1 MRLRKLIAAAGIA
14 TTVAGFGL
22 VNAGEA
28 SAFSVDCS
36 NYNACLYYNSAAYGY
51 GAYYEQQP
59 NIPDYAGLTFRAGNN
74 GSSGAGVAV
83 KNHAAAVDNRWIGN
97 FTIYYNSNYNCSVA
111 CQTIG
116 ANTRV
121 DLNASVK
128 NNNASGSFG

>member
-28 SAFSVDCS
+28 SAFTVDCS
-36 NYNACLYYNSAAYGY
+36 ANNACLYYNSSAYGY
-51 GAYYEQQP
+51 GAYYEQVY
-59 NIPDYAGLTFRAGNN
+59 NTPDYAGLTFRAGHN

-83 KNHAAAVDNRWIGN
+83 KNHAAAVDNRYGVS
-97 FTIYYNSNYNCSVA
+97 FTVYYNSNYNCSVA
-111 CQTIG
+111 CQVIP
-116 ANTRV
+116 ANARV

-128 NNNASGSFG
+128 NNNASGSW